1 MTTCVQE
8 IHVPRQTANDA
19 VATVVALRYGNGD
32 EVRAGDELLD
42 LETSKTVFSITAESG
57 GYVEYFCEPEQDVA
71 VGAVVARVYSQKP
84 GAASGAAGTQRLCGS
99 ASAVRFSPGA
109 LRRLGELGMDRSMF
123 SQHDLVTVHD
133 VNDRVV
139 GLSVESADVRFE
151 KLSRA
156 KQTEISRLREVQSRG
171 LTGSVTIKA
180 DVRGVLGRL
189 NRHMTFFQ
197 DSLLPLVVYES
208 SRLLRCYERLN
219 AYLDDGRIALH
230 NGVHVGIAIDIDDGL
245 KVAKIVDADRLSFPG
260 IEAEIRRLTG
270 RYLDKTLTPSELSGA
285 TFTVTDLSAE
295 GVYSFIPLIDAGQS
309 AILAIAAVDPA
320 EACCLLTLTFDH
332 RVSEGRTA
340 ARFLAELSRRIES
353 HRSTGASAPTD
364 RAQTVR
370 CARCLKTLAEDRS
383 SRGPGMIRVLN
394 HEANEVLLCRSC
406 FDGW

>member
-1 MTTCVQE
+1 
-8 IHVPRQTANDA
+8 
-19 VATVVALRYGNGD
+19 
-32 EVRAGDELLD
+32 
-42 LETSKTVFSITAESG
+42 
-57 GYVEYFCEPEQDVA
+57 
-71 VGAVVARVYSQKP
+71 
-84 GAASGAAGTQRLCGS
+84 
-99 ASAVRFSPGA
+99 
-109 LRRLGELGMDRSMF
+109 
-123 SQHDLVTVHD
+123 VTVHD
-133 VNDRVV
+133 VNDRAA
-139 GLSVESADVRFE
+139 GSSAESADVRFE
-151 KLSRA
+151 RLSRA
-156 KQTEISRLREVQSRG
+156 KQSEISRLREVQSGG
-171 LTGSVTIKA
+171 LTGSVTTKA

-189 NRHMTFFQ
+189 NRHMAFFQ

-208 SRLLRCYERLN
+208 SRLLRRYERLN

-230 NGVHVGIAIDIDDGL
+230 NRVHVGLAIDIDDGL
-245 KVAKIVDADRLSFPG
+245 KVVKIADADRLSFPQ
-260 IEAEIRRLTG
+260 IEAEIHCLTG

-295 GVYSFIPLIDAGQS
+295 GVHSFIPLIDARQS

-364 RAQTVR
+364 RAQTLR